1 MAILCGGGGR
11 LFSIVVVLLSWWMVV
26 MSAAAAWSTMDSP
39 THPWRNPVRKW
50 MMTIAEDMPTNRR
63 RSLLHRGSIIV
74 GGSVVPFWNSQR
86 SITAAAVDHRQVEL
100 CVVTLLRVVY
110 WAQYELQQIDTV
122 LSSTT
127 NDDNDRQRAVYLE
140 TRLGAK
146 AALTGR
152 ITGSGATN
160 RVYQLTTLQLSG
172 CLKDLEWY
180 GDKNGRNRVVDMCQ
194 SFREG
199 LASIVEFDGL
209 DTLTDPSPR
218 SALTMSQYNVNKLKL
233 IRRTLNERII
243 PDGQTLVAAF
253 GPDVYQRSYGYVQQ
267 YYSDE
272 IPIRPSSIENQ
283 SEDGK

>member
-1 MAILCGGGGR
+1 MVIPCGGGGCLR
-11 LFSIVVVLLSWWMVV
+11 FFIIIMIAVVLSWLVV
-26 MSAAAAWSTMDSP
+26 ASAAWSTMNRTPSSWHMSMMITDN
-39 THPWRNPVRKW
+39 HP
-50 MMTIAEDMPTNRR
+50 NRR

-74 GGSVVPFWNSQR
+74 GGGIVPFWNSQI
-86 SITAAAVDHRQVEL
+86 SITAASAADHRQVEL
-100 CVVTLLRVVY
+100 CIVTLLRVVY

-122 LSSTT
+122 LLSTT
-127 NDDNDRQRAVYLE
+127 NDHDRQRAVYLE

-172 CLKDLEWY
+172 CLLDLEWY
-180 GDKNGRNRVVDMCQ
+180 SGKNGRNRVADVCQ

-218 SALTMSQYNVNKLKL
+218 SALTMSQYNVDKLKL

-243 PDGQTLVAAF
+243 PDGQTLVVAF

-283 SEDGK
+283 NDNGK